1 MTTVLLD
8 NQRGRLLFTLT
19 SISARR
25 VLLAIQRYSA
35 TTTINRFMVGFGWR
49 KPDFLPVVVSFLSGE
64 CQSMSWADMVLG
76 GVLKFA

>member
-19 SISARR
+19 CISARR

-35 TTTINRFMVGFGWR
+35 TTTINRLMVGFGWR
-49 KPDFLPVVVSFLSGE
+49 KPDFLPVVSFLSGE

-76 GVLKFA
+76 GVLNFA